1 MIVMA
6 KRKSLADDLGIVV
19 PEKQT
24 APPLSVRLAKDDL
37 RKLGL
42 LAARLKVGSS
52 TMARL
57 IVEKF
62 IKEHDPDERGGK

>member
-1 MIVMA
+1 MTN
-6 KRKSLADDLGIVV
+6 RKQRNADDLGIVV
-19 PEKQT
+19 PQKRT
-24 APPLSVRLAKDDL
+24 ALPLSIRLSDDDV

-42 LAARLKVGSS
+42 LGQRLKVGPS

-62 IKEHDPDERGGK
+62 IKEHDPDERK